1 MIFVFHVAKLC
12 ICNSKEL
19 TYFSVIPLPS
29 NFVNSKSWNWKDL
42 VVSSF
47 EVSVVDAIAKHLK
60 CLNLCYRK
68 SL

>member
-1 MIFVFHVAKLC
+1 M
-12 ICNSKEL
+12 
-19 TYFSVIPLPS
+19 
-29 NFVNSKSWNWKDL
+29 NSKSWNWKDL

-68 SL
+68 SLESKGFEKKGDREMEIITYFS